1 MRKTIATVI
10 ILGLVS
16 IGYTAWPL
24 YDLLVLVRAI
34 ETRDVHTVTRHVYFD
49 AVRVSLTDQVVAA
62 YVRRTGIKISPFAQS
77 MAASALGIHT
87 SSRREC
93 CKIRN
98 PYNSRNEIVGT
109 TNKSIDA
116 MPSAWL
122 RRKIFQPCDGGR
134 LLLAMYFATV
144 VCPTS
149 MPSLSSSPCIRGAPQ
164 SGLAML
170 MSRMSW
176 RMSAGVSGR
185 PPRGRDF
192 QR

>member
-49 AVRVSLTDQVVAA
+49 AV
-62 YVRRTGIKISPFAQS
+62 
-77 MAASALGIHT
+77 
-87 SSRREC
+87 
-93 CKIRN
+93 
-98 PYNSRNEIVGT
+98 
-109 TNKSIDA
+109 
-116 MPSAWL
+116 PSAWL
-122 RRKIFQPCDGGR
+122 RRKLFQPCDGGR

-149 MPSLSSSPCIRGAPQ
+149 MPSLSSSPWIRGAPQ
-164 SGLAML
+164 SGFATL

-176 RMSAGVSGR
+176 RMSAGVLGR
-185 PPRGRDF
+185 PTRGRDF
-192 QR
+192 QRQ